1 MAKTTTNNN
10 NKNTTLPKLN
20 GLDLALSDSR
30 EDLTGFSFGQ
40 LVLRISFF
48 YSSLI
53 KGNNQKSIMQ
63 TNKQTNQE
71 AREEKPDSQRA

>member
-20 GLDLALSDSR
+20 GLDLALSDSQGR
-30 EDLTGFSFGQ
+30 PHDFSFGQ

-48 YSSLI
+48 L
-53 KGNNQKSIMQ
+53 
-63 TNKQTNQE
+63 
-71 AREEKPDSQRA
+71 